1 MSTLSNTDL
10 TVTDVTATDIN
21 TTNLKNASGAEAST
35 PAEINSGRAK
45 AWVDYNQ
52 QTPAVIGSFGVSSVT
67 DNSAGN
73 FTVNFSTAFADTTF
87 VGVTS
92 MNLYNRGSQATSLLT
107 KTTGGMSFGTNYE
120 ASPDGN
126 TIADAEV
133 NMCVF
138 FGDQ

>member
-1 MSTLSNTDL
+1 MSTISNTDL
-10 TVTDVTATDIN
+10 TITDVN
-21 TTNLKNASGAEAST
+21 CTNLKDASGGNSST
-35 PAEINSGRAK
+35 PAAILSGRAK
-45 AWVDYNQ
+45 AWVDYNH
-52 QTPAVIGSFGVSSVT
+52 QTPAVVGSFGVSSVT

-73 FTVNFSTAFADTTF
+73 FSVNFSTAFADTTY

-107 KTTGGMSFGTNYE
+107 KTTSAMSFGTNYE
-120 ASPDGN
+120 LSADSN

>member
-1 MSTLSNTDL
+1 MSTISNTDL
-10 TVTDVTATDIN
+10 TIADANI
-21 TTNLKNASGAEAST
+21 TTLKDGSGNNPST
-35 PAEINSGRAK
+35 PAAILSGRAK
-45 AWVDYNQ
+45 AWVDYNH
-52 QTPAVIGSFGVSSVT
+52 QTPAVVGSFGVSSVT

-73 FTVNFSTAFADTTF
+73 FSVNFSTAFANTSY

-92 MNLYNRGSQATSLLT
+92 NNIYNRGSQATSLLT
-107 KTTGGMSFGTNYE
+107 KTTGAMSFGTNYE
-120 ASPDGN
+120 ASPDSN

>member
-1 MSTLSNTDL
+1 MSTLTSTDL
-10 TVTDVTATDIN
+10 TVTDANV
-21 TTNLKNASGAEAST
+21 TNLKDASGAEAST
-35 PAEINSGRAK
+35 PAAINSGRAK

-73 FTVNFSTAFADTTF
+73 FSVNFSTAFADTTY

-92 MNLYNRGSQATSLLT
+92 FNLYNRGSQATSVLT
-107 KTTGGMSFGTNYE
+107 KTTGAMTFGTNYE
-120 ASPDGN
+120 LSADSN

>member
-1 MSTLSNTDL
+1 MSTLTSTDL
-10 TVTDVTATDIN
+10 TVTDANV
-21 TTNLKNASGAEAST
+21 TNLKDASGAEAST
-35 PAEINSGRAK
+35 PAAINSGRAK
-45 AWVDYNQ
+45 AWVHYNQ
-52 QTPAVIGSFGVSSVT
+52 QTPAVIGSFGVTSVT

-73 FTVNFSTAFADTTF
+73 FSVNFSTAFADTTY

-107 KTTGGMSFGTNYE
+107 KTTSAMSFGTNYE
-120 ASPDGN
+120 LSADSN